1 MGGDGLVLG
10 ALVNLGVEAGG
21 DHVVQLG
28 GLILDLDVVEL
39 GARDDLDDGQGA
51 RVIVADH
58 GDGDLGALDALLDQ
72 HTVAL
77 GSGLDHSAGQHV
89 SRGHAGHTVA
99 RAVGRGLHKDGQA
112 QVVHDLLHVVLGE
125 LGVAGDV
132 VAAWGRDVGPA
143 VHRLG
148 DLLLGAGRRGEHAGE
163 GVGHVQ
169 DLEQAL
175 DAAVL
180 AVVAVHR
187 DVGDVVAAR
196 GEALHKVDVGHV
208 HQVYLGKP
216 CLEQRLL
223 AGAAR
228 LHRDVALVRPAA
240 GQHDYLA
247 CKYVFLCHEKPFS
260 CTRVR
265 LYQRFGNV
273 R

>member
-1 MGGDGLVLG
+1 MEQERRFEPHVKLTIRADGHGFFGPGVAELMERIRRCGSVKDACRDMGMSYSKGRYILRRAEEALSMTLVLHQHG
-10 ALVNLGVEAGG
+10 GAGG
-21 DHVVQLG
+21 
-28 GLILDLDVVEL
+28 
-39 GARDDLDDGQGA
+39 GA
-51 RVIVADH
+51 
-58 GDGDLGALDALLDQ
+58 
-72 HTVAL
+72 
-77 GSGLDHSAGQHV
+77 
-89 SRGHAGHTVA
+89 
-99 RAVGRGLHKDGQA
+99 
-112 QVVHDLLHVVLGE
+112 
-125 LGVAGDV
+125 
-132 VAAWGRDVGPA
+132 
-143 VHRLG
+143 
-148 DLLLGAGRRGEHAGE
+148 EHAGE